1 MQRELT
7 DTWLRGQKPP
17 ASGRLEIW
25 DTRVSG
31 LALRITP
38 TGAATWS
45 YRARTADGKRTRP
58 KLGTWP
64 AMGISE
70 ARKRALAATAEI
82 QAGGDPVAARRA
94 LKAERKAR
102 AGLRT
107 VAAGLTEWRDA
118 KSAAWSAR
126 YQAEVLRVCDKEIV
140 PKLGKRPLI
149 ETTRQDWTALIVA
162 KYRRAPGVGGML
174 YRTASAFLNHAEAHE
189 WIPLPLL
196 PRKGLAVIA
205 PSAAPRERTLSN
217 DELRAVWSAA
227 TGLRPKARAFVHLL
241 AMTAAREME
250 VADIANSEIDLDAGL
265 WSIPGS
271 RTNTAASFCRCMR
284 TWWPIC
290 ARYGWTPTL
299 TLAAGDCS
307 AISSATGCADS
318 PN

>member
-126 YQAEVLRVCDKEIV
+126 S
-140 PKLGKRPLI
+140 RP
-149 ETTRQDWTALIVA
+149 RCC
-162 KYRRAPGVGGML
+162 
-174 YRTASAFLNHAEAHE
+174 ASA
-189 WIPLPLL
+189 I
-196 PRKGLAVIA
+196 RKSFRSWA
-205 PSAAPRERTLSN
+205 SAR
-217 DELRAVWSAA
+217 
-227 TGLRPKARAFVHLL
+227 
-241 AMTAAREME
+241 
-250 VADIANSEIDLDAGL
+250 
-265 WSIPGS
+265 
-271 RTNTAASFCRCMR
+271 
-284 TWWPIC
+284 
-290 ARYGWTPTL
+290 
-299 TLAAGDCS
+299 
-307 AISSATGCADS
+307 
-318 PN
+318 